1 MVRLL
6 IKHNATEIRLIA
18 LSSFI
23 LTSLGSLSECQ
34 DAVMDAEGGR
44 GLGRNQNQNR
54 GLDSLAGRPGVP
66 TSSAPGTIR
75 PHQHHLRRNVSE
87 IFQSIE
93 LLEIN
98 KTEKM
103 HSEKL

>member
-23 LTSLGSLSECQ
+23 LTSPGSLSECQ

-44 GLGRNQNQNR
+44 GLGRNQNPSEDWIPWLG
-54 GLDSLAGRPGVP
+54 GLVFRHPPLQEPFVL
-66 TSSAPGTIR
+66 TSTVSAVMCQR
-75 PHQHHLRRNVSE
+75 SS
-87 IFQSIE
+87 SIE

-103 HSEKL
+103 SF